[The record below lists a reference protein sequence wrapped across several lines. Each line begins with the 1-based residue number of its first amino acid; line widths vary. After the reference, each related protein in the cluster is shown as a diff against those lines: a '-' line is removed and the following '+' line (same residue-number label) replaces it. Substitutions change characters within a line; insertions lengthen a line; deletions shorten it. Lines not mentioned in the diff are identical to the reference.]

1 MKKQFTY
8 TDNRQ
13 QKMTVTKVANDYL
26 FSFGATG
33 HRVQI
38 PKDRLEYILKHLDE
52 ELVSGTQKDSK

>member
-8 TDNRQ
+8 TDNRK
-13 QKMTVTKVANDYL
+13 QKMTIVKVAEDYL

-38 PKDRLEYILKHLDE
+38 PKTQLEYILKHLDE
-52 ELVSGTQKDSK
+52 ELPGNISKASK